1 MAFSRFLFVMQV
13 IAYILLCG
21 FAPFAGATD
30 LETIHLVQ
38 TASLEFPS
46 PEWDIISDAAKDFI
60 QSLLQ
65 RDPLKR
71 PTAAMALKHP
81 WVAKHVV
88 EPGVPIPRPFTRS
101 RTRSSENKSI
111 GEDVENTFEDVEDDS
126 KRITSDL
133 RWDST
138 RRTAF
143 QKFLASL
150 KVHKAIVGATQ
161 ILTPQE
167 ASYLGQVFHK
177 VDRDQD
183 GKISVTELEHAVSSP
198 NFSSSVKEN
207 LKQMKSHLA
216 AHPQL
221 SLDIRPFLG
230 FLDRRAKSASTV
242 EEEE

>member
-1 MAFSRFLFVMQV
+1 M

-21 FAPFAGATD
+21 FAPFSGATD

-46 PEWDIISDAAKDFI
+46 PEWDSISDDAKDFI

-71 PTAAMALKHP
+71 PTADVALKHP
-81 WVAKHVV
+81 WVAQYVV
-88 EPGVPIPRPFTRS
+88 EPGLPIPRPFSRSSQRRSQTRS
-101 RTRSSENKSI
+101 GENKNNE
-111 GEDVENTFEDVEDDS
+111 EDVDNTTVDDGLGYNDH

-138 RRTAF
+138 RRSAF

-150 KVHKAIVGATQ
+150 KVHKAIVGTTQ
-161 ILTPQE
+161 MLTPQE
-167 ASYLGQVFHK
+167 ASYLGQVFRK
-177 VDRDQD
+177 IDQDHD
-183 GKISVTELEHAVSSP
+183 GKISLTELDNAASSP
-198 NFSSSVKEN
+198 NFSNSVKQN
-207 LKQMKSHLA
+207 LKQMKAHLA
-216 AHPQL
+216 AHPQI

-242 EEEE
+242 GEEK